1 MFKSKNQFK
10 TIYLCL
16 ITFLGI
22 LFIFHNYQV
31 MAAPKKEK
39 GKEIASSK
47 EIKKTNKTDVQNYF
61 ELYKILENYSEEDR
75 NKIIEILENPDLV
88 EILKQKAEEESKS
101 SKEKGSS
108 SKQSDD
114 SKK

>member
-1 MFKSKNQFK
+1 MFQLKNQFK

-16 ITFLGI
+16 IAFLGI
-22 LFIFHNYQV
+22 LFIFNNHQV

-47 EIKKTNKTDVQNYF
+47 EIKKTNKKDVQNYF
-61 ELYKILENYSEEDR
+61 ELYKTLENYSEEDR
-75 NKIIEILENPDLV
+75 NKIIEILENPEL
-88 EILKQKAEEESKS
+88 LNALQQKAEEEGKI

-108 SKQSDD
+108 SKKSDE